1 MYAVSPYSPHLHN
14 ESKNFANLILQERS
28 FFSVVCDFEGQIE
41 LSLQSRAHFAN
52 FIFQKCSDPHPF
64 FAILKCKA
72 ISLKCKSGSG
82 YSLVRILPTSSN
94 ILNAGFAEGTVSKMT
109 PLPSRCWHATRT
121 QKSEPNR
128 IKRPMFLSNASKAI
142 VNHPQFHH

>member
-28 FFSVVCDFEGQIE
+28 FFQLFAILKGKSNSRY
-41 LSLQSRAHFAN
+41 SLVHILPTSSSKSAP
-52 FIFQKCSDPHPF
+52 IHPF